1 MKISKED
8 LISLVDSFEGCLM
21 FDPEKGH
28 EFSPQIERKI
38 DDMDFVK
45 NNLDKPF
52 TILHDGKKDITETL
66 YEFLCAE
73 VKYISVVDSYGK
85 LGLSKNVYRILL
97 PKNKS
102 INSAWV
108 WDKVNKAQDRSSKV
122 LTDLCSQLIEKLN
135 LKKGL
140 SIYPTSFGVSIECM
154 WNNNAEATFEKIE
167 EFLNAHGVVFRDKY
181 SHRHYVINVVISKAR
196 DNIERLTNALNEKAE
211 SRYRFC
217 HKKAHSRYR

>member
-8 LISLVDSFEGCLM
+8 LITLLDSFEGCLM

-28 EFSPQIERKI
+28 SFSPQIERKI
-38 DDMDFVK
+38 DDIDFVK

-73 VKYISVVDSYGK
+73 VKYLSVVDTYGK
-85 LGLSKNVYRILL
+85 LGLNKNVYGILL
-97 PKNKS
+97 PKNKA

-108 WDKVNKAQDRSSKV
+108 WDKVNKAQERSSKV
-122 LTDLCSQLIEKLN
+122 ITELGSQLIEKLN

-154 WNNNAEATFEKIE
+154 WNSNAEATFEKIK
-167 EFLNAHGVVFRDKY
+167 EFLDAHSVVFRDKY
-181 SHRHYVINVVISKAR
+181 SYGHYVINVVISKSS
-196 DNIERLTNALNEKAE
+196 DNIERLTKALNEKTE

-217 HKKAHSRYR
+217 HKKAYTVI